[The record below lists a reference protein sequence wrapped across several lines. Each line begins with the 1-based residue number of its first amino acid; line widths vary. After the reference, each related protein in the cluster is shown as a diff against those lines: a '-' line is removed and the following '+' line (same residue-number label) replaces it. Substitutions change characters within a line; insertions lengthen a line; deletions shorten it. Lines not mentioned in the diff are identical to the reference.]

1 VAAFG
6 TGRTEHFPQE
16 LTGCDSCHDDHGTDG
31 DILKRHRQS
40 FAFAASRHE
49 LGLRAKVVKIVFW
62 GYGHRTAPT
71 LSGLV
76 SAAGSSAMAVVV
88 SVDSLSGVRLRDDMW
103 KSSLSIWGLVVNPH

>member
-16 LTGCDSCHDDHGTDG
+16 LTGCDSGHDDHGTDG

-40 FAFAASRHE
+40 FAFAVSRHK

-62 GYGHRTAPT
+62 GYDHRTAPT
-71 LSGLV
+71 ISRLV
-76 SAAGSSAMAVVV
+76 SAASSAMAVVI
-88 SVDSLSGVRLRDDMW
+88 SVDSLSGVRVGDDMW
-103 KSSLSIWGLVVNPH
+103 KSSLSI